1 MAEENKKSKIIKKV
15 YWIFMAVWT
24 IGCICA
30 SVIFL
35 DWFYCFLKEYQQ
47 VYDETRPKVMMDEI
61 VTEFDEADVEWILD
75 NSNPIA
81 LSAFEEE
88 DTLKQYISD
97 FMKGKKV
104 SYKTKAG
111 EHIEERPVYVVTLE
125 NEPFAVVRLEKQEVA
140 AKFGHP
146 LWQLKEIELLVTP
159 RVNRTI
165 VAAENATVSV
175 NGILLSDE
183 YITETTEENEK
194 AYYYAAFPDQV
205 TLPGYKTY
213 KIENLFTEP
222 EVTAVNFLGES
233 MNVVYEE
240 KEKTY
245 RADFGMSE
253 SLKQEVEEYVIKFM
267 KDYSMY
273 TSNDLGY
280 SGLDKYFP
288 KGSEIL
294 KGLKNGS
301 RNWFDDHKKP
311 EIMNEELK
319 DLVLFTDNAFS
330 ARVYLEQYMYVPFSG
345 RIELLVT
352 DLNVY
357 YIKLDGE
364 WKVSGIAFE

>member
-1 MAEENKKSKIIKKV
+1 LLE
-15 YWIFMAVWT
+15 
-24 IGCICA
+24 
-30 SVIFL
+30 
-35 DWFYCFLKEYQQ
+35 
-47 VYDETRPKVMMDEI
+47 EI
-61 VTEFDEADVEWILD
+61 VTEFDEADIEWILE
-75 NSNPIA
+75 NSNPVT
-81 LSAFEEE
+81 LSPFEEE
-88 DTLKQYISD
+88 DALKQYISD

-125 NEPFAVVRLEKQEVA
+125 KEPFAIVRLEKQDEA

-146 LWQLKEIELLVTP
+146 LWQLKEIELLIAP
-159 RVNRTI
+159 KVNRTI
-165 VAAENATVSV
+165 VAAENAAVSV

-183 YITETTEENEK
+183 YVTEETENEK
-194 AYYYAAFPDQV
+194 AYYYAAFQDQV

-213 KIENLFTEP
+213 KIENLFMEP

-233 MNVVYEE
+233 MDVVFEE
-240 KEKTY
+240 DEKVY

-253 SLKQEVEEYVIKFM
+253 SLRQEVEEYVIQFM

-319 DLVLFTDNAFS
+319 NLAIYTENAFS

-357 YIKLDGE
+357 YIKLDGQ